1 VLGLWWIQNKERQK
15 MKRTPLKKRKKSPK
29 AKLKKKTWDMFSKYI
44 RMKYAN
50 ENGYV
55 KCITCGVIKHWREM
69 QAGHYIDGRSNAV
82 LFEEDLVHCQCFSCN
97 CMLHGNKSEY
107 ASFMYKTY
115 GEKRVDELRRLSKF
129 SVKFSIA
136 DLELL
141 LEKFS
146 KKVEELE
153 KKVI

>member
-1 VLGLWWIQNKERQK
+1 MEIITIKKKALV
-15 MKRTPLKKRKKSPK
+15 KKRSKSTK

-44 RMKYAN
+44 RMKYAD
-50 ENGYV
+50 ENGYA
-55 KCITCGVIKHWREM
+55 KCITCGKIKHWREL

-129 SVKFSIA
+129 SVTYSIA

-141 LEKFS
+141 HEKF
-146 KKVEELE
+146 KKKADELE
-153 KKVI
+153 KNIQ

>member
-1 VLGLWWIQNKERQK
+1 

-44 RMKYAN
+44 RMKHAN

-69 QAGHYIDGRSNAV
+69 QASHYIDGRHNAV
-82 LFEEDLVHCQCFSCN
+82 LFEEDLVHPSCYACN
-97 CMLHGNKSEY
+97 CILHGNKSEY
-107 ASFMYKTY
+107 AAFMYKTY
-115 GEKRVDELRRLSKF
+115 GEERVDELRRLSNY
-129 SVKFSIA
+129 SIKYSIS

-141 LEKFS
+141 YEKFS

-153 KKVI
+153 KKIT